1 MGAGEGILMSRARAQ
16 KGSGLPHAPVLV
28 QNAKSFVE
36 QLDAWELTA
45 LQSITAESKSFL
57 VGAAVITRGISSAD
71 AIAASR
77 VEEEF
82 QISNWGMVEGGHDY
96 DRLNCS
102 IQIRSACTL
111 ISSIS
116 L

>member
-1 MGAGEGILMSRARAQ
+1 MSRARAQ